1 MYIPVHAFIASG
13 YGYSINGLGYALSRL
28 PGEKNGVIAR
38 NCA

>member
-1 MYIPVHAFIASG
+1 MKTTEAG
-13 YGYSINGLGYALSRL
+13 YEGKATEAVMQRKEDI